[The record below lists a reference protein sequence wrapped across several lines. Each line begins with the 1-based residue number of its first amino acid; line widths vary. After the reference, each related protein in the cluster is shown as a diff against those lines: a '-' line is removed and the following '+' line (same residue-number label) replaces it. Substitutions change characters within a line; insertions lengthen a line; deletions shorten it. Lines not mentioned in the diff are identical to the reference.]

1 MPGNL
6 NPANPIDVFPVGL
19 AGAFTEQ
26 VSYESFVNSYPDGS
40 SDRAVL
46 VINPRRFF
54 KLTRKLTAAQYTAL
68 YNFFKA
74 HLIASFFFYNGVE
87 TVPPFT
93 NDPTG
98 TNTVGRYT
106 VVFDGSWSDAVTLGR
121 SQASFGM
128 REVA

>member
-6 NPANPIDVFPVGL
+6 SPANPIDVLPVGL

-40 SDRAVL
+40 SDRASL

-54 KLTRKLTAAQYTAL
+54 KFTRKLTAAQYTVLFAF
-68 YNFFKA
+68 YKA
-74 HLIASFFFYNGVE
+74 HPIAPFYFYNGCE
-87 TVPPFT
+87 TVPAFT
-93 NDPTG
+93 SDPSG
-98 TNTVGRYT
+98 ANTVGRYT

-121 SQASFGM
+121 SQGSFGL

>member
-1 MPGNL
+1 LPGNL
-6 NPANPIDVFPVGL
+6 NPANPIDMLPIGL

-26 VSYESFVNSYPDGS
+26 VSYESFDNRYPDGS

-68 YNFFKA
+68 FTFYKA
-74 HLIASFFFYNGVE
+74 HLVAAFFFYNGCE

-93 NDPTG
+93 SDPTG
-98 TNTVGRYT
+98 ASTTGRYT

-121 SQASFGM
+121 SQASFGL